1 MLGFSIVVPCKNAE
15 RYLGPCLESIW
26 NQRDVDPEVIAVD
39 GGSSDDTT
47 QILRHHRENL
57 QLLTEADEGPADALG
72 KGLRKTTGDIIGW
85 LNADDCYA
93 SDALREVRTFLTQN
107 PEVDVVYGAIQHID
121 VHGEELRTVDAA
133 PWSPEALRFDCFLQT
148 PAVFFR
154 RRIFERCFA
163 PDPQLRY
170 WADYD
175 FWLRLADAG
184 VRFAPL
190 PILLGSRRYHPQ
202 GQRWGVQRHDH
213 RVGALKELNDL
224 MAARNGRV
232 ASRRVLQYAHAKA
245 ASESVL
251 REFSTSFDR
260 TVLRHAMWG
269 LERWNPPR
277 SRWSPV
283 RDQAAVFGRYAAKEL
298 EFLARHPN
306 SAVRFLPRPMAEFIQ
321 SHFRRKLFK
330 LKVHEPRPVQLPT
343 RYHHTPTPM
352 NAPTISIVTPSLN
365 QAEYLEQTICSVT
378 DQQYSALEYVVQD
391 GGSTDSSLEI
401 IRRHAPRLAHW
412 ESAPDRGQAHAINL
426 GMGHT
431 RGEIMAFLNSDDLL
445 LPGSL
450 AYVGRYFQQHPEAD
464 VVYGHRLLVDE
475 QGHEIGRWILPP
487 HDDHVLPWADYI
499 PQETMFWRRSAWDRV
514 GGGLDESFHFA
525 LDWDLILRFRAAGLQ
540 FVRLPRFL
548 GAFRVTEQQKTS
560 QLVETVGIREMAR
573 LRRRVLGREP
583 TAREIRRVVRPYLR
597 RHMMCE
603 TLYQLGLARY

>member
-1 MLGFSIVVPCKNAE
+1 MLRFSIVVPCKNAG
-15 RYLGPCLESIW
+15 RYLEPCLESVW
-26 NQRDVDPEVIAVD
+26 TQPDVDPEVIVVD
-39 GGSSDDTT
+39 GESSDDTT
-47 QILRHHRENL
+47 EILRRHRG
-57 QLLTEADEGPADALG
+57 QLELIQEADDGPADAIG
-72 KGLRKTTGDIIGW
+72 KGIRATTGEIIGW
-85 LNADDCYA
+85 LNADDRYA
-93 SDALREVRTFLTQN
+93 PEALREVRAFLTQN

-121 VHGEELRTVDAA
+121 AHGEELRIFDAQA
-133 PWSPEALRFDCFLQT
+133 WSHQALRFDCFLQS

-154 RRIFERCFA
+154 RKVLERCLA
-163 PDPQLRY
+163 PESRLRY

-184 VRFAPL
+184 MRFAPL
-190 PILLGSRRYHPQ
+190 PILLGSRRFHPQ
-202 GQRWGVQRHDH
+202 GQRWGVQCHDH
-213 RVGALKELNDL
+213 RVGSLQELNDL
-224 MAARNGRV
+224 MAERNGRV
-232 ASRRVLQYAHAKA
+232 SSRRILQYAHAKA

-251 REFSTSFDR
+251 REYSTTFDR
-260 TVLRHAMWG
+260 TVLRHAMG
-269 LERWNPPR
+269 GIQRWN
-277 SRWSPV
+277 SSGSSWSAT
-283 RDQAAVFGRYAAKEL
+283 RDQAAVLSRYLAKEL

-306 SAVRFLPRPMAEFIQ
+306 SAIRFLPRPIAEFIQ

-330 LKVHEPRPVQLPT
+330 LKVHDPRPVQLPP
-343 RYHHTPTPM
+343 RYHETPAPT
-352 NAPTISIVTPSLN
+352 NAPMISIVTPSLN
-365 QAEYLEQTICSVT
+365 QAEYLEQTIRSVT
-378 DQQYSALEYVVQD
+378 DQQYPSLEYVVQD

-401 IRRHAPRLAHW
+401 IQRHAPLLAYW
-412 ESAPDRGQAHAINL
+412 KSAPDRGQAHAINL
-426 GMGHT
+426 GMAHT

-450 AYVGRYFQQHPEAD
+450 AYVGRYFQQHPETD

-499 PQETMFWRRSAWDRV
+499 PQETMFWRRSAWDRA

-525 LDWDLILRFRAAGLQ
+525 LDWDLILRFRAAGLR

-560 QLVETVGIREMAR
+560 QLVETVGFREMAR
-573 LRRRVLGREP
+573 LRRRVLGHEP
-583 TAREIRRVVRPYLR
+583 TPREIRRVVRPYLR